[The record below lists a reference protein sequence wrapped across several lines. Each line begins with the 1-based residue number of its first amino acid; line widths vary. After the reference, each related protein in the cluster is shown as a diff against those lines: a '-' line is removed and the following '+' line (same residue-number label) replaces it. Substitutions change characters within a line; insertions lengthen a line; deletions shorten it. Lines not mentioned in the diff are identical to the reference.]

1 MAEVDL
7 KQLAIDRG
15 ATTADRRS
23 ADLPTRRH
31 FVSRVVIPGL
41 LATGFATLIVWA
53 AWDFL
58 FPAIPVKVVP
68 VVASKAKVQSAGT
81 PLFQAAGWVEPR
93 PTPIRVAALAP
104 GVIEELL
111 VVEDQAVRQGDPVA
125 HLVRED
131 NQLAY
136 ERADADRQLRLAEV
150 QQAQAALDAAQVRV
164 EQPVHL
170 EAQLAE
176 AEAQV
181 SRIETQLQNL
191 PFEVRRAEAM
201 REYAQVDHQRKVD
214 AGVAVSKLTVE
225 EAVSRLATAQA
236 TLEELVQRK
245 GTLLAEKVAWNK
257 RQKALQT
264 RLDLLVDEI
273 EAQATAQAELQAAK
287 ARLKQS
293 DVALAQ
299 AKLALDRT
307 VVRAPVAG
315 RIYQLLSPPGSHLG
329 TMPTGSTESDSH
341 TVVTMYRPD
350 SLQVR
355 VDVRFENI
363 PQVSLD
369 QQVTINNP
377 ALEEPILG
385 RVLFISSEADI
396 QKNTLQVKVAL
407 LDPPNTFKPEMLV
420 DVTFLAPEIEQKAD
434 TYQEEMR
441 LYIPSEMVLN
451 SDSETFAWVADQAAG
466 RARKTP
472 ITIAA
477 GAAGPMVEVL
487 SGLNLG
493 DRLIFNPPA
502 DLQDN
507 TAIRVIDEVEESSAL
522 TMSNR
527 VVRTTLDR
535 LPAQGE

>member
-7 KQLAIDRG
+7 QQLAIDRG
-15 ATTADRRS
+15 DSAAGRS
-23 ADLPTRRH
+23 TDLPTRRH
-31 FVSRVVIPGL
+31 VVARVIIPGTL
-41 LATGFATLIVWA
+41 LVGFVALLVWA
-53 AWDFL
+53 SWDL
-58 FPAIPVKVVP
+58 IFPATPVKVVP
-68 VVASKAKVQSAGT
+68 VIASKAKIQSAGT

-111 VVEDQAVRQGDPVA
+111 VVEDQPVKKGDPVA
-125 HLVRED
+125 NLVRED

-136 ERADADRQLRLAEV
+136 DRAVADRDLRRAEV
-150 QQAQAALDAAQVRV
+150 EQAKATLEAANVRV

-176 AEAQV
+176 ADAQV

-201 REYAQVDHQRKVD
+201 REYARIDHQRKVD
-214 AGVAVSKLTVE
+214 AGVAVSKLTVD
-225 EAVSRLATAQA
+225 EAVSRLATAEA
-236 TLEELVQRK
+236 SLEELIQRK
-245 GTLLAEKVAWNK
+245 NTLEAEKVAWSK
-257 RQKALQT
+257 RQQALKTQ
-264 RLDLLVDEI
+264 LQLLVDEK
-273 EAQATAQAELQAAK
+273 EAKATARSVLQASEARLRQAE
-287 ARLKQS
+287 
-293 DVALAQ
+293 VAIAQ

-307 VVRAPVAG
+307 VVRAPVDG

-329 TMPTGSTESDSH
+329 NMPTGSSESDSS

-369 QQVTINNP
+369 QLVKIDNP
-377 ALEEPILG
+377 ALEKPIVG

-407 LDPPNTFKPEMLV
+407 PDPPNYFKPEMLV
-420 DVTFLAPEIEQKAD
+420 DVTFLAPKIEQHED
-434 TYQEEMR
+434 SSQEEMQ
-441 LYIPSEMVLN
+441 LFIPSELVQR
-451 SDSETFAWVADQAAG
+451 DGEQTFVWLADQAAG
-466 RARKTP
+466 LARKQNVTVVANP
-472 ITIAA
+472 SD
-477 GAAGPMVEVL
+477 PMVQVT

-493 DRLIFNPPA
+493 DRLIFNPPP
-502 DLQDN
+502 
-507 TAIRVIDEVEESSAL
+507 TIRQQLRIEVIDEVEETFSPNAS
-522 TMSNR
+522 TS
-527 VVRTTLDR
+527 VVRAPLSR
-535 LPAQGE
+535 LPSQGEK

>member
-7 KQLAIDRG
+7 QQLAIDRG
-15 ATTADRRS
+15 DSAAGRS
-23 ADLPTRRH
+23 TDLPTRRH
-31 FVSRVVIPGL
+31 VVARVIIPGTL
-41 LATGFATLIVWA
+41 LVGFVALLVWA
-53 AWDFL
+53 SWGL
-58 FPAIPVKVVP
+58 IFPATPVKVVP
-68 VVASKAKVQSAGT
+68 VIASKAKIQSAGT

-111 VVEDQAVRQGDPVA
+111 VVEDQPVKKGDPVA
-125 HLVRED
+125 NLVRED

-136 ERADADRQLRLAEV
+136 ERAVADRDLRRAEV
-150 QQAQAALDAAQVRV
+150 EQAKATLEAANVRV

-176 AEAQV
+176 ADAQV

-201 REYAQVDHQRKVD
+201 REYARIDHQRKVD
-214 AGVAVSKLTVE
+214 AGVAVSKLTVD
-225 EAVSRLATAQA
+225 EAVSRLATAEA
-236 TLEELVQRK
+236 SLEELIQRK
-245 GTLLAEKVAWNK
+245 NTLEAEKVAWSK
-257 RQKALQT
+257 RQQALKTQ
-264 RLDLLVDEI
+264 LQLLVDEK
-273 EAQATAQAELQAAK
+273 EAKATARSVLQASEARLRQAE
-287 ARLKQS
+287 
-293 DVALAQ
+293 VALAQ

-329 TMPTGSTESDSH
+329 NMPTGSSESDSS

-369 QQVTINNP
+369 QLVKIDNP
-377 ALEEPILG
+377 ALEKPIVG

-407 LDPPNTFKPEMLV
+407 PDPPNYFKPEMLV
-420 DVTFLAPEIEQKAD
+420 DVTFLAPKIEQHED
-434 TYQEEMR
+434 SSQEEMQ
-441 LYIPSEMVLN
+441 LFIPSELVQR
-451 SDSETFAWVADQAAG
+451 DGEQTFVWLADQAAG
-466 RARKTP
+466 LARKQNVTVVANP
-472 ITIAA
+472 SD
-477 GAAGPMVEVL
+477 PMVQVT

-493 DRLIFNPPA
+493 DRLIFNPPP
-502 DLQDN
+502 
-507 TAIRVIDEVEESSAL
+507 TIRQQLRIEVTDEVEETFSPSAS
-522 TMSNR
+522 TS
-527 VVRTTLDR
+527 VVRAPLSR
-535 LPAQGE
+535 LPSQGEK